1 LGRIFRLRTY
11 VNLSRFIPNQTQMSK
26 RTAASTTLTVKSS
39 KKKATTSAS
48 TASAAGPGV
57 AGSNVFSGSACAS
70 ERFAGCRYAAR
81 AHSAGG
87 ESAHHP
93 RRRSRPE
100 TRDLLDVARSAS
112 QRQLGL
118 FARGSGGTR
127 APLGA
132 ASSRSVWRP
141 RFPTPRAAPTISC
154 CAVCTRLLRTAARSG
169 RALSFAARRRRRRAP
184 ASGRRSSARSSSCA
198 TFSPLRIARKWRHDI
213 YMALKAPK
221 TVAFEEVDAHNIVPC
236 WRASDKQE
244 WAARTLRIK
253 YAKGLLSRLPLRVP
267 QARRRPCRRRAAP
280 ARRRPPPHRRSTGP
294 KSLAGCRPTTR
305 SRQWRGWCRASAP
318 PTPRWRSSARRRASR
333 ST

>member
-57 AGSNVFSGSACAS
+57 AGSNVFSGLRVRTNDSLDVDM
-70 ERFAGCRYAAR
+70 RRVRTLLAATRTPPPGDDLAQRPVIYWMSRDQRLNDNWAFLR
-81 AHSAGG
+81 AAQVAREHHSALHVAFCLAR
-87 ESAHHP
+87 SFPDAT
-93 RRRSRPE
+93 RRAYDFMLRGLQEVAADCGRLGVPFH
-100 TRDLLDVARSAS
+100 LLRGDVAAELPRLVDS
-112 QRQLGL
+112 
-118 FARGSGGTR
+118 
-127 APLGA
+127 LGA
-132 ASSRSVWRP
+132 QLV
-141 RFPTPRAAPTISC
+141 
-154 CAVCTRLLRTAARSG
+154 VCD
-169 RALSFAARRRRRRAP
+169 
-184 ASGRRSSARSSSCA
+184 
-198 TFSPLRIARKWRHDI
+198 FSPLRIARKWRHDI

-280 ARRRPPPHRRSTGP
+280 PRRRPPPHRPSTGP
-294 KSLAGCRPTTR
+294 KSLAGCRPTTP
-305 SRQWRGWCRASAP
+305 SRQWRGWRPASAP
-318 PTPRWRSSARRRASR
+318 PTPRWRSSARPRASR